1 MQGLEIMQSPIVG
14 VVSGIAICL
23 VLVVLG
29 YIWGKPSW
37 HPRAS
42 DRSNQLEGLKALA
55 DWAKWIVSIQTAV
68 VGGLVIAILKGEIGT
83 SAGGSITLLVAAAV
97 CLVVSIIAAT
107 MLMGQIP
114 PAIERAP
121 IRQSGEGG
129 FDMYSFPHHLWPFNR
144 LGVQIR
150 HLAGAVHTCFIA
162 GVLFGLAGFLWPQGA

>member
-1 MQGLEIMQSPIVG
+1 MQSPVLG
-14 VVSGIAICL
+14 VVLGIAISL
-23 VLVVLG
+23 MLVVLG

-42 DRSNQLEGLKALA
+42 SRSNQVEGLKALA

-68 VGGLVIAILKGEIGT
+68 VGGLVIAILKGEIEA
-83 SAGGSITLLVAAAV
+83 AGGSVTLLVAAAV

-114 PAIERAP
+114 AAIERAP
-121 IRQSGEGG
+121 IRQSEQGG

-150 HLAGAVHTCFIA
+150 HLAGTVHSCFIL
-162 GVLFGLAGFLWPQGA
+162 GVLLGLAGFL